1 MKTMINTEKLKK
13 DLVSMR
19 YSKDQSMDTACKEI
33 GISKPTYSRMEN
45 GNTPDALTLL
55 KESPK
60 RFSSSIFIL
69 KSSQHGLI

>member
-1 MKTMINTEKLKK
+1 MINTEKLKK

-19 YSKDQSMDTACKEI
+19 YSKDLSMDTACKEI

-55 KESPK
+55 KVSKWLDVNPNIY
-60 RFSSSIFIL
+60 F
-69 KSSQHGLI
+69 KSENL

>member
-55 KESPK
+55 KVSKWLGVNPN
-60 RFSSSIFIL
+60 IYL
-69 KSSQHGLI
+69 KTENL

>member
-1 MKTMINTEKLKK
+1 MINTEKLKK

-55 KESPK
+55 KVSKWLDVNPN
-60 RFSSSIFIL
+60 IYL
-69 KSSQHGLI
+69 KTENL